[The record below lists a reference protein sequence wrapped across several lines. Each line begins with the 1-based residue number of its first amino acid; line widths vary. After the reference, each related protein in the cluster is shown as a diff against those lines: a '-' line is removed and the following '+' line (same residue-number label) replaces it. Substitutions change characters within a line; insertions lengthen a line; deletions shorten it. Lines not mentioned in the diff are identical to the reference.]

1 MSLTTS
7 EMSPADIRAC
17 TCSND
22 GGSGWGNGN
31 FGEWIILFLIFGLFG
46 WNGGNG
52 GGLFG
57 GGGTNAGAA
66 ENYVLA
72 SDFATLQ
79 RQLSDGF
86 NNQERRTDAI
96 INGICDLGYTQQ
108 SLANATNMNVMQGS
122 YNTLNAIQQNGYESR
137 LATQT
142 LGSQLANC
150 CCDIREGISGVN
162 YNNAMNTNTIQAKLA
177 DTNYNMAMNS
187 NALQRQI
194 SDCCCDTSRQIER
207 GFCDTNYNLATQNN
221 ATLIAIDKVGD
232 RIIDYMAQQNAQALR
247 DENQALRLAASQAR
261 QNELLIDRLGP
272 KCPTA
277 AYVVQPPQQVTFPT
291 NCCGGVNYASGNSGC
306 GCGSF

>member
-1 MSLTTS
+1 MSLTAS
-7 EMSPADIRAC
+7 EMSAADIAAVTGNC
-17 TCSND
+17 NNN
-22 GGSGWGNGN
+22 SGWGNGN
-31 FGEWIILFLIFGLFG
+31 FGDWIILFLIFGMFG
-46 WNGGNG
+46 WNNG
-52 GGLFG
+52 GGFFG
-57 GGGTNAGAA
+57 GGGNNAGAA

-108 SLANATNMNVMQGS
+108 SLANTTNMNVMQGN

-142 LGSQLANC
+142 LGSQLSNC
-150 CCDIREGISGVN
+150 CCDIREGISNV
-162 YNNAMNTNTIQAKLA
+162 
-177 DTNYNMAMNS
+177 NYNMAMNS

-277 AYVVQPPQQVTFPT
+277 AYVVQPPQQITFPT
-291 NCCGGVNYASGNSGC
+291 NCCGGVNYASNSGC
-306 GCGSF
+306 GCGL

>member
-1 MSLTTS
+1 MSLTAESMT
-7 EMSPADIRAC
+7 PADIAAC
-17 TCSND
+17 TCGNNN
-22 GGSGWGNGN
+22 SGWGNGN
-31 FGEWIILFLIFGLFG
+31 FGDWIILFLIFGMFG
-46 WNGGNG
+46 WNNNG
-52 GGLFG
+52 GGFFG
-57 GGGTNAGAA
+57 GGSNNAGAA

-86 NNQERRTDAI
+86 NSQERRTDAI

-108 SLANATNMNVMQGS
+108 SLANTTNMNVMQGN

-142 LGSQLANC
+142 LGSQMAQC
-150 CCDIREGISGVN
+150 CCDIRDGISNV
-162 YNNAMNTNTIQAKLA
+162 
-177 DTNYNMAMNS
+177 NYNMAMNS

-194 SDCCCDTSRQIER
+194 SDSSCDTSRQIER

-291 NCCGGVNYASGNSGC
+291 NCCGGVNYASNSGC
-306 GCGSF
+306 GCGI

>member
-1 MSLTTS
+1 MSLTAESMT
-7 EMSPADIRAC
+7 PADIAAC
-17 TCSND
+17 TCSGNN
-22 GGSGWGNGN
+22 SGWGNGN
-31 FGEWIILFLIFGLFG
+31 FGEWIILFLIFGMFG
-46 WNGGNG
+46 WNNNG
-52 GGLFG
+52 GGIFRG
-57 GGGTNAGAA
+57 GGNSGAA
-66 ENYVLA
+66 DNYVLA

-86 NNQERRTDAI
+86 NSIDNALDRQNAGVCE
-96 INGICDLGYTQQ
+96 LGYTQQ
-108 SLANATNMNVMQGS
+108 SLANAINMNVAQGN
-122 YNTLNAIQQNGYESR
+122 YNTLNAIQSNGYESR
-137 LATQT
+137 LATQN

-150 CCDIREGISGVN
+150 CCDIRESISGIN
-162 YNNAMNTNTIQAKLA
+162 YNNAMNANAIQAKMA
-177 DTNYNMAMNS
+177 DTNYNLAMNS

-291 NCCGGVNYASGNSGC
+291 NCCGGVNYANSGGC
-306 GCGSF
+306 GCGSNF

>member
-1 MSLTTS
+1 MSLTAESMT
-7 EMSPADIRAC
+7 PADIAAC
-17 TCSND
+17 TCGNNN
-22 GGSGWGNGN
+22 SGWGNGN
-31 FGEWIILFLIFGLFG
+31 FGDWIILFLIFGMFG
-46 WNGGNG
+46 WNNGNG
-52 GGLFG
+52 GFFG
-57 GGGTNAGAA
+57 GGGNNAGAA

-108 SLANATNMNVMQGS
+108 SLANTTNMNVMQGN

-142 LGSQLANC
+142 LGSQLSNC

-162 YNNAMNTNTIQAKLA
+162 YNNAMNTNVIQSKLA

>member
-1 MSLTTS
+1 MFMSLTAS
-7 EMSPADIRAC
+7 EMSAADIAAVTGNC
-17 TCSND
+17 NNN
-22 GGSGWGNGN
+22 SGWGNGN
-31 FGEWIILFLIFGLFG
+31 FGDWIILFLIFGMFG
-46 WNGGNG
+46 WNNG
-52 GGLFG
+52 GGFFG
-57 GGGTNAGAA
+57 GGGNNAGAA

-72 SDFATLQ
+72 SDFATIQ

-86 NNQERRTDAI
+86 NAQERRTDAV

-108 SLANATNMNVMQGS
+108 SLANTTNMNVMQGN

-142 LGSQLANC
+142 LGSQLSNC
-150 CCDIREGISGVN
+150 CCDIREGISNV
-162 YNNAMNTNTIQAKLA
+162 
-177 DTNYNMAMNS
+177 NYNMAMNS

-291 NCCGGVNYASGNSGC
+291 NCCGGVNYASNSGC
-306 GCGSF
+306 GCGL